1 MTSITLQSGE
11 IGFNGEVFLGSC
23 LNLETSKEG
32 TLVLSPS
39 LGWDAVKVKTV
50 AQKTTSLSGMVR
62 PLCDGSFV
70 FIAQLPS

>member
-1 MTSITLQSGE
+1 MTSINLKNGE
-11 IGFNGEVFLGSC
+11 IGFNGEVFLGTC
-23 LNLETSKEG
+23 TNLDTSKQG

-50 AQKTTSLSGMVR
+50 SEKTTSLSGMVR

-70 FIAQLPS
+70 FIAQLPN